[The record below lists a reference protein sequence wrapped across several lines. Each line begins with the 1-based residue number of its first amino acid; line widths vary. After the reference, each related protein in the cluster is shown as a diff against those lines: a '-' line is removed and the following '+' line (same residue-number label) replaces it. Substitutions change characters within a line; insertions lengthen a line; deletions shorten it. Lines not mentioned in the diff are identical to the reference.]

1 MAKQTSVQVLILTLI
16 VMTLNVESL
25 KAIVMVWD
33 ITIVMNVS
41 GVVMSPLTKS
51 TRTSC
56 VIRTIK
62 RNGRRSKP
70 LLLIPAKR

>member
-25 KAIVMVWD
+25 KATVTAWG

-41 GVVMSPLTKS
+41 GVVRSPLTRS
-51 TRTSC
+51 MRTFYF
-56 VIRTIK
+56 IRFIK

-70 LLLIPAKR
+70 VSLFPAKR

>member
-41 GVVMSPLTKS
+41 GVVRSPLTKS